1 MNRRDFLLCRPNAST
16 HAVEISCERLYM
28 RYLDLQSASDP
39 APPNI
44 EPYDWALGEPAAVL
58 ERRTVEQFF
67 ADLEDQ
73 LRSADLVTFAN
84 EEWLGPDPLRASV
97 DALAARLRA
106 HGVRVD
112 RSSIDGQ
119 RADAPTR

>member
-1 MNRRDFLLCRPNAST
+1 
-16 HAVEISCERLYM
+16 M
-28 RYLDLQSASDP
+28 RYLDLQSTSDP

-44 EPYDWALGEPAAVL
+44 EPYDWTLGEPAAVL
-58 ERRTVEQFF
+58 ERCTVEEFF
-67 ADLEDQ
+67 ADLEQQ

-84 EEWLGPDPLRASV
+84 EEWLRPESLRTSV

-112 RSSIDGQ
+112 RSSVAGQ
-119 RADAPTR
+119 GTNAPTR